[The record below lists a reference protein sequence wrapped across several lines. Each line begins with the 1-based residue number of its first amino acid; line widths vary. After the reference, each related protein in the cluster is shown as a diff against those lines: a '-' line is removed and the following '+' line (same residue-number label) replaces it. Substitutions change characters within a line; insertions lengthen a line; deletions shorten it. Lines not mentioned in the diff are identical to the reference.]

1 MEHVHEPSDDSY
13 CTTDEGNSRKE
24 EGEEPYVP
32 ISEDKIGE
40 EVKVKE
46 DKILKYIEQ
55 IGTSLDKP
63 FETDCVILQCSSYYC
78 TIVEPIKEIPL
89 PEFCNFDGKEEYNLS
104 DDVFP
109 RSLSLA
115 ITSMRE
121 NESALF
127 KIKFNYIFKFLD
139 ADLKGKKIYE
149 NKVPAEFMD
158 KSFREKY
165 MNSKI
170 CFKVKLIKYYVIQ
183 NLYDN
188 SKIQK
193 KILVPSKIRKNFY
206 ATDGDI
212 VTYSMKCIYKQKE
225 IYNKEHVKSDL
236 DCSLDEV
243 HMLEIEHRIL
253 ENIKIGEKSIVN
265 VLPEY
270 MTAKNKLF
278 LEQYKIDNTEPLQ
291 FIVEVFDIEHFEY
304 VYNIKKDR
312 YSKTKLLHEGFGV
325 ECPDR
330 EMHVKLKI
338 QIKINGEIKFNS
350 FEVEDIV
357 KDYLPNTKYTEEVK
371 NWRDEMN
378 KKYKIE
384 NMDEDID
391 YDKAEKI
398 FNELDFPGLITVDM
412 KNYTFPILLRK
423 VLVHMKRNEI
433 KYIKSTFMDYFC
445 EGDCELYNIGKF
457 NVDDGKTFIEIFIH
471 LYDFKPI
478 KSYYKLNY
486 EEKYENLIK
495 YKKRADEC
503 FKKGTQAKIYRAMK
517 IYHNLNY
524 RFDEGDVFGSEK
536 EKEEEKL
543 KKEKKEL
550 YENLVKMRINVHNN
564 FSLCKLKLGKIYSC
578 YEGATKTLTID
589 SNNPKALFLHG
600 KSCLMLNFYKPAV
613 ESLRKLKKLQPDNH
627 DIDETLEQA
636 EKKYKEDLDKEKNM
650 FKKMFKSSGN
660 NN

>member
-13 CTTDEGNSRKE
+13 CTTDEGNSRKDD
-24 EGEEPYVP
+24 GEEPFSP

-46 DKILKYIEQ
+46 DHILKYIETV
-55 IGTSLDKP
+55 GTSLDKP
-63 FETDCVILQCSSYYC
+63 WESDNVVIECSSYYC
-78 TIVEPIKEIPL
+78 PIDDPSKEIPL
-89 PEFCNFDGKEEYNLS
+89 PDFCKFVGKEENNLS
-104 DDVFP
+104 EDVFP

-139 ADLKGKKIYE
+139 ADLKGKKLYE
-149 NKVPAEFMD
+149 KKVPPEFMD
-158 KSFREKY
+158 KDFRAKY
-165 MNSKI
+165 ANHKI
-170 CFKVKLIKYYVIQ
+170 CFKVKLIKYYTIQ

-188 SKIQK
+188 SQIQK
-193 KILVPSKIRKNFY
+193 KILVRSNIRKNFY

-212 VTYSMKCIYKQKE
+212 VTYSLKCIYKQKE
-225 IYNKEHVKSDL
+225 IYNKEHITSDL

-253 ENIKIGEKSIVN
+253 ENIKIGEKSV
-265 VLPEY
+265 VTVVPEY

-278 LEQYKIDNTEPLQ
+278 LEQYNIDNTEAIQ
-291 FIVEVFDIEHFEY
+291 FLVEVFDIEHYEY

-330 EMHVKLKI
+330 EMFIKLKL

-350 FEVEDIV
+350 FGVDDIV
-357 KDYLPNTKYTEEVK
+357 KDYLPNTKYTDEVK

-378 KKYKIE
+378 KKYQIE

-398 FNELDFPGLITVDM
+398 FNELNFPGLITIDM

-445 EGDCELYNIGKF
+445 EGDCELYNIGTF
-457 NVDDGKTFIEIFIH
+457 NVNDGKTNIEIYIH
-471 LYDFKPI
+471 LYDFKQV

-486 EEKYENLIK
+486 EEKYENLTK

-503 FKKGTQAKIYRAMK
+503 FKKGTQAQIYRAMK

-543 KKEKKEL
+543 KNEKKEL
-550 YENLVKMRINVHNN
+550 YENLVKMRLNVHNN
-564 FSLCKLKLGKIYSC
+564 FALCKFKLGKIYSC
-578 YEGATKTLTID
+578 YEAATKTLTID
-589 SNNPKALFLHG
+589 ANNPKALFLHG
-600 KSCLMLNFYKPAV
+600 KACLMLNFYKPAV
-613 ESLRKLKKLQPDNH
+613 DSLRKLKQLQPNNPDV
-627 DIDETLEQA
+627 DGTLEQA
-636 EKKYKEDLDKEKNM
+636 EKKYNEDMAKERNM
-650 FKKMFKSSGN
+650 FKKMFRSSGN
-660 NN
+660 N

>member
-24 EGEEPYVP
+24 EGEEPYSP
-32 ISEDKIGE
+32 ISEDKLGE
-40 EVKVKE
+40 EIKVKE
-46 DKILKYIEQ
+46 DKIIKIIEK

-63 FETDCVILQCSSYYC
+63 FETDNVILECSSFYS
-78 TIVEPIKEIPL
+78 TIEEPTKEIPL
-89 PEFCNFDGKEEYNLS
+89 SEFCNFDGKTEYNLS
-104 DDVFP
+104 EDVFP

-121 NESALF
+121 NEKALL

-149 NKVPAEFMD
+149 KKVPAEFMD
-158 KSFREKY
+158 KDFRNKY
-165 MNSKI
+165 ANNKI
-170 CFKVKLIKYYVIQ
+170 CFRVNLIKYYVIQ

-188 SKIQK
+188 SQIQK
-193 KILVPSKIRKNFY
+193 KILVPSKMRKNFY

-225 IYNKEHVKSDL
+225 IYNKEHIKSDL

-253 ENIKIGEKSIVN
+253 ENIKIGEKSIVT
-265 VLPEY
+265 VVPEY

-278 LEQYKIDNTEPLQ
+278 LEQYNIDNTEPIQ
-291 FIVEVFDIEHFEY
+291 FVVEVFDIEHFEY

-330 EMHVKLKI
+330 EMHIKLKL
-338 QIKINGEIKFNS
+338 QIKINGEIKFNT
-350 FEVEDIV
+350 FGVDDII
-357 KDYLPNTKYTEEVK
+357 KDYLPNQKYMEEVK

-378 KKYKIE
+378 KKYQIE

-398 FNELDFPGLITVDM
+398 FNELNFPGLITIDM

-433 KYIKSTFMDYFC
+433 KFIKSTFMDYFC
-445 EGDCELYNIGKF
+445 EGDCELYNIGQF
-457 NVDDGKTFIEIFIH
+457 NVNDGKTNIEIYIH
-471 LYDFKPI
+471 LYDFKPV

-486 EEKYENLIK
+486 EEKYENLVK
-495 YKKRADEC
+495 YKQRADEC
-503 FKKGTQAKIYRAMK
+503 FKKGTQAQIYRAMK

-543 KKEKKEL
+543 KTEKKEL
-550 YENLVKMRINVHNN
+550 YENLVKMRLNVHNN
-564 FSLCKLKLGKIYSC
+564 FALCKFKLGKIYSC
-578 YEGATKTLTID
+578 YEAATKTLTID
-589 SNNPKALFLHG
+589 DKNPKALFLHG

-613 ESLRKLKKLQPDNH
+613 ESLRKLKELQPNNPDV
-627 DIDETLEQA
+627 DDTLQQA
-636 EKKYKEDLDKEKNM
+636 EKKYKEDLDKERNM
-650 FKKMFKSSGN
+650 FKKMFRSSGN
-660 NN
+660 N

>member
-13 CTTDEGNSRKE
+13 CTTDEGNSRKD
-24 EGEEPYVP
+24 EGEEPYSP
-32 ISEDKIGE
+32 IEEDKIGE
-40 EVKVKE
+40 EVKVNE

-63 FETDCVILQCSSYYC
+63 FETDNVIIECSSYYYPLE
-78 TIVEPIKEIPL
+78 EPNKEIKIPN
-89 PEFCNFDGKEEYNLS
+89 FCNFDGKQEYNLS
-104 DDVFP
+104 EDILP

-121 NESALF
+121 NEVSLF
-127 KIKFNYIFKFLD
+127 KIKFNYIFRFLD
-139 ADLKGKKIYE
+139 IDLKGKKLYE
-149 NKVPAEFMD
+149 NKVPPEFMNSD
-158 KSFREKY
+158 FRKKYSNEKIY
-165 MNSKI
+165 
-170 CFKVKLIKYYVIQ
+170 FKVKLIKFYVIR

-188 SKIQK
+188 SQIQK

-212 VTYSMKCIYKQKE
+212 VTYNMQCFYKQKE
-225 IYNKEHVKSDL
+225 IYNKEQVKSEL

-253 ENIKIGEKSIVN
+253 EYIKIGEKSLIT

-278 LEQYKIDNTEPLQ
+278 LEKYNIDNTEPIQ
-291 FIVEVFDIEHFEY
+291 FIVEVFDIEHYEY

-312 YSKTKLLHEGFGV
+312 YSKTKLLHEGFGD

-330 EMHVKLKI
+330 EMHIKLKL
-338 QIKINGEIKFNS
+338 QIKINGEIKYNS
-350 FEVEDIV
+350 FGVDDIV
-357 KDYLPNTKYTEEVK
+357 KDYLPNKKYMEEMK
-371 NWRDEMN
+371 LWREEMN
-378 KKYKIE
+378 KKYDVK

-391 YDKAEKI
+391 YEKDGKI
-398 FNELDFPGLITVDM
+398 FEELNFPGLITIDM

-433 KYIKSTFMDYFC
+433 KYVKSTFMDYFC
-445 EGDCELYNIGKF
+445 QDNCELYNIGTF
-457 NVDDGKTFIEIFIH
+457 NVDDGKNKIEIYIH
-471 LYDFKPI
+471 LYDFKHI

-486 EEKYENLIK
+486 EEKYKNLIM
-495 YKKRADEC
+495 YKERADQC
-503 FKKGTQAKIYRAMK
+503 FKKGTQAQIYRAMK

-536 EKEEEKL
+536 DKEEEKL
-543 KKEKKEL
+543 KNENKEL

-564 FSLCKLKLGKIYSC
+564 FALCKFKLGKIYSC
-578 YEGATKTLTID
+578 YEAATKTLTID
-589 SNNPKALFLHG
+589 DKNPKALFLHG
-600 KSCLMLNFYKPAV
+600 KSSLMLNFYKLAV
-613 ESLRKLKKLQPDNH
+613 DSLRKLKGLQPDNH
-627 DIDETLEQA
+627 DIDETLEEA
-636 EKKYKEDLDKEKNM
+636 EKKYNNDLAKERNM

-660 NN
+660 A

>member
-24 EGEEPYVP
+24 DGEEPYSP
-32 ISEDKIGE
+32 ISDDKLEE
-40 EVKVKE
+40 EVKIKE
-46 DKILKYIEQ
+46 DHILKYIKQ

-63 FETDCVILQCSSYYC
+63 FETDNVIVECSSFYN
-78 TIVEPIKEIPL
+78 PIEDPKKEINL
-89 PEFCNFDGKEEYNLS
+89 PEFCHFDGKEEYNLS
-104 DDVFP
+104 EEIFP

-115 ITSMRE
+115 ISTMRE
-121 NESALF
+121 NEIALF

-139 ADLKGKKIYE
+139 ADLKGKKFYE
-149 NKVPAEFMD
+149 KKVPPEFMD
-158 KSFREKY
+158 KDFRNKY
-165 MNSKI
+165 ANLKI
-170 CFKVKLIKYYVIQ
+170 CFHVKLNKYYLIQ

-188 SKIQK
+188 SQIQK
-193 KILVPSKIRKNFY
+193 KVLVPSKIRKNFY

-212 VTYSMKCIYKQKE
+212 VTYSLECIYKQKT
-225 IYNKEHVKSDL
+225 IYNKVKVVSDL

-253 ENIKIGEKSIVN
+253 ENIKIGEKSIVT
-265 VLPEY
+265 VVPEY
-270 MTAKNKLF
+270 MSAKNKEF
-278 LEQYKIDNTEPLQ
+278 LEKYKIDNTEPIQ
-291 FIVEVFDIEHFEY
+291 FTVEVFNIEHFEY

-330 EMHVKLKI
+330 EMHIKLKI

-350 FEVEDIV
+350 FGVDDIV
-357 KDYLPNTKYTEEVK
+357 NDYLPNTKYTEEMK
-371 NWRDEMN
+371 NWREEMN
-378 KKYKIE
+378 KKYAIE

-391 YDKAEKI
+391 YDKAEKV
-398 FNELDFPGLITVDM
+398 FNELNFPGLITIDM

-445 EGDCELYNIGKF
+445 EGDCELYNVGTF
-457 NVDDGKTFIEIFIH
+457 NKDDGKTKIEIYIH
-471 LYDFKPI
+471 LYDFRPI
-478 KSYYKLNY
+478 LSYYKLNY
-486 EEKYENLIK
+486 EQKYENLVK

-503 FKKGTQAKIYRAMK
+503 FKIGTQAKIFRAMK

-536 EKEEEKL
+536 EKAEEEL
-543 KKEKKEL
+543 KNTNKEL
-550 YENLVKMRINVHNN
+550 YDNLVKMRINVHNN
-564 FSLCKLKLGKIYSC
+564 FALCKFKLGKIFSC
-578 YEGATKTLTID
+578 YEASEKTLKID
-589 SNNPKALFLHG
+589 KDNPKALFLHG
-600 KSCLMLNFYKPAV
+600 KSCLMLNFYQKAV
-613 ESLRKLKKLQPDNH
+613 DSLRRLRELQPDNH
-627 DIDETLEQA
+627 DIDDTLNEA
-636 EKKYKEDLDKEKNM
+636 EKKYNNDLTKERNM

-660 NN
+660 N

>member
-188 SKIQK
+188 SQIQK